1 MGGAPVPAFRLGD
14 WLVDPSL
21 NRLSRGG
28 VVEHVRPRLIE
39 LLVFLAKHAGEL
51 VTKETILHDVWQQR
65 FVAESV
71 LSRSVADLRQLLGD
85 EAGQPRFI
93 ETIPKR
99 GYRLVAAVSWFGPTA
114 APPREPSIVVLPF
127 VDMAPG
133 HDQEYFC
140 DGLAEELTNG
150 LAQLP
155 GCRVVARTSA
165 FAFKGRSIDVREI
178 GRQLGVSTVLEGGL
192 QRDGDRLRITVQ
204 LIDAESGCH
213 LWSHR
218 FDCSTVDVFGVEDET
233 VQGVVSAL
241 SVRMGREASA
251 MLGRTTSPDA
261 HDLYLRGR
269 FLLARR
275 SADALEEARQLFERA
290 VEVDPRYAAA
300 HAAIAECHAVA
311 AYLCLV
317 RPCDAFPRAR
327 AAAERAL
334 ALAPDLADAHAV
346 LGHELVFYEWR
357 WREAEEHFH
366 QAIDLNPGHSMAR
379 VWYSH
384 LLEAFGRFDEAIVQL
399 ERACECDPL
408 APTVRMSLGLG
419 WYYAGDL
426 QQAVDCYLK
435 VLERDPSFLLARF
448 QLGRAYA
455 VLGRFEEAA
464 EQLAKVAPALPV
476 ARAFLASVWRR
487 LGLPERA
494 DEAVAEL
501 ERLARSRY
509 IGPFTWSVA
518 YLWEPEQLTWLARAF
533 DEHEAQV
540 VLLNVDPAPA
550 LRTNPVFLSLLDR
563 LGLPRVPVATR
574 TTSDTR

>member
-1 MGGAPVPAFRLGD
+1 MGGPPLPAFRLGD

-28 VVEHVRPRLIE
+28 VVEHARPRLIE
-39 LLVFLAKHAGEL
+39 LLVFLAKHAGQL
-51 VTKETILHDVWQQR
+51 VTKEQILDEVWQQR

-99 GYRLVAAVSWFGPTA
+99 GYRLVAAVSWFA
-114 APPREPSIVVLPF
+114 ARPAPLPEPSIVVLPF

-178 GRQLGVSTVLEGGL
+178 GRQLNVSTVLEGGV

-204 LIDAESGCH
+204 LIDAESGVH
-213 LWSHR
+213 VWSHR
-218 FDCSTVDVFGVEDET
+218 FDCTNADLFAVEDET
-233 VQGVVSAL
+233 VSAVVAAL
-241 SVRMGREASA
+241 RVRMIEGREPSVIQ
-251 MLGRTTSPDA
+251 GRTADPEA

-269 FLLARR
+269 FLSARR
-275 SADALEEARQLFERA
+275 SADALAEAARHFQGAIDR
-290 VEVDPRYAAA
+290 DRGYAAA

-311 AYLCLV
+311 AFMLLQ
-317 RPCDAFPRAR
+317 RPSDAYPRAR
-327 AAAERAL
+327 ASAERAL

-346 LGHELVFYEWR
+346 LGHELGMYEWR
-357 WREAEEHFH
+357 WREAEEHFR
-366 QAIDLNPGHSMAR
+366 QAIALNPGHAMAR

-384 LLEAFGRFDEAIVQL
+384 LLDAFGRFQDAIAQL

-419 WYYAGDL
+419 RYHAGDVG
-426 QQAVDCYLK
+426 QAVSQYLK
-435 VLERDPSFLLARF
+435 VLELAPSFLLARF
-448 QLGRAYA
+448 QLGRAYG
-455 VLGRFEEAA
+455 VLGRLEEAA
-464 EQLAKVAPALPV
+464 EQQAKAAPAVPIAL
-476 ARAFLASVWRR
+476 AFLASVQRR
-487 LGLPERA
+487 LGRIEQA
-494 DEAVAEL
+494 DAS
-501 ERLARSRY
+501 LAQLDDLSRTRY
-509 IGPFTWSVA
+509 IGPFTRSCA
-518 YLWEPEQLTWLARAF
+518 YLWEPEQVTWLTRAF
-533 DEHEAQV
+533 DEHEGQV
-540 VLLNVDPAPA
+540 PMLNVDPGAA
-550 LRTNPVFLSLLDR
+550 HLRRNPVFRALLDR
-563 LGLPRVPVATR
+563 LGLPRVPVVPSA
-574 TTSDTR
+574 